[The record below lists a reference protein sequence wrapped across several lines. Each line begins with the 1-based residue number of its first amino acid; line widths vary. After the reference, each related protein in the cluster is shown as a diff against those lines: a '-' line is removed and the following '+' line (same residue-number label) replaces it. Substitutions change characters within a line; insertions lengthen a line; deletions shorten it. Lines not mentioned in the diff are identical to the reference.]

1 MPEEEHTVATQTA
14 ERQKVTA
21 EEHVEILG
29 FYARQCRLMDALK
42 IEEFADT
49 FTEDGVIDHAHRGE
63 RLAGRDAMV
72 AAMRA
77 ALPRYRSVVPRHWFD
92 HYLVEKT
99 ADGWRVDYVCLVTRT
114 DAAGKVDFEPTFT
127 VVDELVRTETGEIR
141 TRERVIDQDRPAA

>member
-1 MPEEEHTVATQTA
+1 MASKAGRRTKE
-14 ERQKVTA
+14 TA
-21 EEHVEILG
+21 EEPVEILG
-29 FYARQCRLMDALK
+29 FYARQCSLMDGLK

-63 RLAGRDAMV
+63 RLAGRAAMV
-72 AAMRA
+72 AAMQA